1 MAQIIFYILIGLM
14 IFQAIMLVRDVVTHR
29 DDLGPGNWLISGIIG
44 FIADFADTIG
54 IGSFALTTMML
65 NVTKQNTDDRKLPG
79 ILNVGHAIPVLTEAV
94 IFVTV
99 IKVDALTLVAL
110 ILAAI
115 VGSWFG
121 SRYVTKLSETAVQ
134 KWIGWA
140 LLITAILM
148 LLRQTEVI
156 ALLGKGNTAMGLSG
170 GKLVIG
176 IIGNFL
182 FGALMTVGVGLYAPC
197 MAMVY
202 MLGMTPLAAF
212 PIMMCSCAGLQ
223 PVASINFIREKA
235 YSRKIAL
242 AITIG
247 GIPGVIIASQFRHF
261 NGHLFSY
268 CYYFLY
274 RYSIHSKITENGSG
288 LNRSVYQKMVL
299 YQYWY
304 EAILFFYA
312 AFTLMKGLDLFQNE

>member
-1 MAQIIFYILIGLM
+1 MAQIIFFILIGLM
-14 IFQAIMLVRDVVTHR
+14 VFQAIILLWDVWTHR
-29 DDLGPGNWLISGIIG
+29 GDLGPGNWLVSGIIG
-44 FIADFADTIG
+44 FIADFADAIG

-65 NVTKQNTDDRKLPG
+65 NATKQNKDDRKLPG
-79 ILNVGHAIPVLTEAV
+79 ILNVGHALPVLTEAV

-99 IKVDALTLVAL
+99 IKVDAITLVTL
-110 ILAAI
+110 IVAAI

-121 SRYVTKLSETAVQ
+121 SKFVTRLSEKAIQ

-140 LLITAILM
+140 LLITAVLM
-148 LLRQTEVI
+148 LLRQTQVI
-156 ALLGKGNTAMGLSG
+156 ALLGEGNTAMGLSG
-170 GKLVIG
+170 IKLIVG
-176 IIGNFL
+176 IIGNFF

-247 GIPGVIIASQFRHF
+247 GIPGVIIASQFLMNLDISLVTYLVIIIIF
-261 NGHLFSY
+261 YTG
-268 CYYFLY
+268 
-274 RYSIHSKITENGSG
+274 I
-288 LNRSVYQKMVL
+288 
-299 YQYWY
+299 QY
-304 EAILFFYA
+304 ILKA
-312 AFTLMKGLDLFQNE
+312 RKTIAE

>member
-1 MAQIIFYILIGLM
+1 MAQIIFYVLIGLM

-29 DDLGPGNWLISGIIG
+29 EDLGPGNWLINGIIG

-65 NVTKQNTDDRKLPG
+65 NVTKQNDDDRKLPG

-99 IKVDALTLVAL
+99 IKVDSLTLVSL

-121 SRYVTKLSETAVQ
+121 SKYVTKLSETAVQ

-156 ALLGKGNTAMGLSG
+156 ALLGKGNTAMGLTG
-170 GKLVIG
+170 IKLIVG
-176 IIGNFL
+176 IIGNFF

-212 PIMMCSCAGLQ
+212 PIMMCSCADFNLSL
-223 PVASINFIREKA
+223 VSTSFVRKLTLEK
-235 YSRKIAL
+235 L
-242 AITIG
+242 
-247 GIPGVIIASQFRHF
+247 P
-261 NGHLFSY
+261 
-268 CYYFLY
+268 
-274 RYSIHSKITENGSG
+274 
-288 LNRSVYQKMVL
+288 
-299 YQYWY
+299 
-304 EAILFFYA
+304 
-312 AFTLMKGLDLFQNE
+312 

>member
-1 MAQIIFYILIGLM
+1 MAQIIFFILIGLM
-14 IFQAIMLVRDVVTHR
+14 VFQAIILLWDVWTHR
-29 DDLGPGNWLISGIIG
+29 GDLGPGNWLISGIIG

-65 NVTKQNTDDRKLPG
+65 NATKQNKDDRKLPG
-79 ILNVGHAIPVLTEAV
+79 ILNVGHALPVLTEAV

-99 IKVDALTLVAL
+99 IKVDAITLVTL
-110 ILAAI
+110 IVAAI

-121 SRYVTKLSETAVQ
+121 SKFVTRLSEKAIQ

-140 LLITAILM
+140 LLITAVLM
-148 LLRQTEVI
+148 LLRQTQVI
-156 ALLGKGNTAMGLSG
+156 ALLGEGNTAMGLSG
-170 GKLVIG
+170 IKLIVG
-176 IIGNFL
+176 IIGNFF

-197 MAMVY
+197 MALVY

-247 GIPGVIIASQFRHF
+247 GIPGVIIASQFLMNLDISLVTYLVIIIIF
-261 NGHLFSY
+261 YTG
-268 CYYFLY
+268 
-274 RYSIHSKITENGSG
+274 I
-288 LNRSVYQKMVL
+288 
-299 YQYWY
+299 QY
-304 EAILFFYA
+304 ILKA
-312 AFTLMKGLDLFQNE
+312 RKTIAE

>member
-1 MAQIIFYILIGLM
+1 MAQIIFFILIGLM
-14 IFQAIMLVRDVVTHR
+14 VFQAIILLWDVWTHR
-29 DDLGPGNWLISGIIG
+29 GDLGPGNWLISGIIG

-65 NVTKQNTDDRKLPG
+65 NATKQNKDDRKLPG
-79 ILNVGHAIPVLTEAV
+79 ILNVGHALPVLTEAV

-99 IKVDALTLVAL
+99 IKVDTITLVTL
-110 ILAAI
+110 IVAAI

-121 SRYVTKLSETAVQ
+121 SKFVTRLSEKAIQ
-134 KWIGWA
+134 KWIGCA
-140 LLITAILM
+140 LLITAVLM
-148 LLRQTEVI
+148 LLRQTQVI
-156 ALLGKGNTAMGLSG
+156 ALLGEGNTAMGLSG
-170 GKLVIG
+170 IKLIVG
-176 IIGNFL
+176 IIGNFF

-247 GIPGVIIASQFRHF
+247 GIPGVIIASQFLMNLDISLVTYLVIIIIF
-261 NGHLFSY
+261 YTG
-268 CYYFLY
+268 
-274 RYSIHSKITENGSG
+274 I
-288 LNRSVYQKMVL
+288 
-299 YQYWY
+299 QY
-304 EAILFFYA
+304 ILKA
-312 AFTLMKGLDLFQNE
+312 RKTIAE